1 MKRKFYIILEG
12 EVEDYDEGMDPKLLT
27 DYELEEY
34 LLDSFADEKYV
45 TLSKEEITIS
55 PREEEENATSN

>member
-1 MKRKFYIILEG
+1 MKRKFSIILEG
-12 EVEDYDEGMDPKLLT
+12 EVEDYDEGKDAKPLT